1 MWSRPA
7 ASLAALANCGK
18 PSHARSK
25 LADFCLSVFSRD
37 QEKELFMN
45 KDATLKETE
54 AASSSVPPITVSD
67 DGSGKLTATPTQ
79 INVTKGDLVTWQ
91 SSQEFEV
98 QFLNKSPFPKGKL
111 CAQLGDDGMYKASDT
126 VTLDSYPDLNYPCP
140 YKLKSHCSGFEN
152 ESHHHHDHDDAAIDP
167 IIIVD
172 CASCGD
178 DDDDD
183 DDKRGCGDKK

>member
-1 MWSRPA
+1 
-7 ASLAALANCGK
+7 
-18 PSHARSK
+18 
-25 LADFCLSVFSRD
+25 
-37 QEKELFMN
+37 MN

-54 AASSSVPPITVSD
+54 AASSSVSTIIVSD
-67 DGSGKLTATPTQ
+67 DGSGKLTAIPTQ
-79 INVTKGDLVTWQ
+79 INVIKGVLVTWQ

-126 VTLDSYPDLNYPCP
+126 VTLDSYPDPDYPCP
-140 YKLKSHCSGFEN
+140 YKLKPNCSGI
-152 ESHHHHDHDDAAIDP
+152 ESESRHHRHHDDDDAASDP

-183 DDKRGCGDKK
+183 DDKGDRGDKQ